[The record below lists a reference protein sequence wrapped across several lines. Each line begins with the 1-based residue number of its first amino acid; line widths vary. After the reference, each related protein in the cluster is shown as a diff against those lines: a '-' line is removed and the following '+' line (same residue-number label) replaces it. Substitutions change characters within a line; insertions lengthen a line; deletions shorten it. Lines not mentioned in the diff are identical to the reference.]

1 MKRFVLIALSLLWA
15 RAAAAA
21 STIIVDGLS
30 FPKIPSGLGFA
41 S

>member
-1 MKRFVLIALSLLWA
+1 MKRFILIALSLLWA
-15 RAAAAA
+15 RAATAA